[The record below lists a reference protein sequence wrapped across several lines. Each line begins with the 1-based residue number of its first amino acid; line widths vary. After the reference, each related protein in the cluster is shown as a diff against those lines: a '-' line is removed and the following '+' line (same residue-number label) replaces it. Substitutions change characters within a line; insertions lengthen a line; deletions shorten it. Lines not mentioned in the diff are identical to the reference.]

1 MRPFFAA
8 ALLVLPFAAAFG
20 DEKQG
25 STTTSEPESKTSDS
39 NAKADAMKVGQD
51 RAETLKPLLRGGR
64 GQGRPM
70 PEALIQALGQMDPE
84 RFEKDVLAV
93 LKNKQMD
100 EKGQKTGY
108 RDLRMLVDPGFN
120 PFVWNDGLP
129 SGQKPA
135 GGESV
140 SGISRHARAQAIK
153 DHDSDTLRLVP
164 PEHHAYDKSQN
175 ILATKEQLNGNHSG
189 ALRGYEGVIS
199 RGNAG
204 PDTYALASLSALNL
218 GEPRK
223 ALTYSLKS
231 LEMDPA
237 GPMAEQATAV
247 NKMASKRVPKE
258 EDPKAPIRGSDPH
271 EPSAPARG
279 PAPTKAA
286 AAAASIPELDRP
298 LQPRAATA
306 GLPPEALAV
315 VADTNRLMALASK
328 AYRANDLKEAL
339 KLSAETLAKDPDDVR
354 ALQVSAA
361 AHAKEGK
368 WEEVRKE
375 ADKGLDLA
383 PGYVPLLLLRSAS
396 AIHVKDW
403 RAAKADA
410 AAVLAKEKANP
421 TAWRFMGIAQ
431 SGLGEREESVTS
443 LSRAQQYGDPEA
455 RRLLALARSLPPGA
469 DAADLVEMLANAAD
483 GLETA
488 AAARAA
494 AAPPPARGLKTAV
507 VFAAAVMT
515 GIVVGGLIFLAGRPE
530 TESS

>member
-1 MRPFFAA
+1 MTPPRLALLALLAA
-8 ALLVLPFAAAFG
+8 ASPALSNPGAPTQQHSVDDKGQTPNAQEPG
-20 DEKQG
+20 KQA
-25 STTTSEPESKTSDS
+25 ES
-39 NAKADAMKVGQD
+39 
-51 RAETLKPLLRGGR
+51 RAET
-64 GQGRPM
+64 
-70 PEALIQALGQMDPE
+70 
-84 RFEKDVLAV
+84 V
-93 LKNKQMD
+93 
-100 EKGQKTGY
+100 
-108 RDLRMLVDPGFN
+108 
-120 PFVWNDGLP
+120 
-129 SGQKPA
+129 
-135 GGESV
+135 
-140 SGISRHARAQAIK
+140 
-153 DHDSDTLRLVP
+153 
-164 PEHHAYDKSQN
+164 QN
-175 ILATKEQLNGNHSG
+175 ILAKKGKTEPLPERFVQKLEKMNPERFNGFVEFLQNGKKNGGSPNHETASWWERAWDPKGNFGRRHHRDDDGEGGPVTGGPGVNKIDRNSLQGIPSG
-189 ALRGYEGVIS
+189 HPLRDSAEVTMASQDQNRGKHAEALRGYEGVIS

-204 PDTYALASLSALNL
+204 PETYAYASLSALNI
-218 GEPRK
+218 GEPHK
-223 ALTYSLKS
+223 AVTYSLKS
-231 LEMDPA
+231 LEMDPT
-237 GPMAEQATAV
+237 GPMAEQATAI
-247 NKMASKRVPKE
+247 NKLASKRVPKE
-258 EDPKAPIRGSDPH
+258 EDPKAPIRGSDPQ
-271 EPSAPARG
+271 APAAPTRA
-279 PAPTKAA
+279 PSPTKASA
-286 AAAASIPELDRP
+286 AADSIPELDRP
-298 LQPRAATA
+298 LQPRAAAA

-375 ADKGLDLA
+375 ADRGLDLA

-431 SGLGEREESVTS
+431 SGLGEREEAVTS
-443 LSRAQQYGDPEA
+443 LARAQQYGDPEA

-494 AAPPPARGLKTAV
+494 APPPRARGLKTAV
-507 VFAAAVMT
+507 VFAAAVLT
-515 GIVVGGLIFLAGRPE
+515 GVVVGGLIFLAGRPE